1 MKSEPMEESHQILRH
16 LEGLPRTKLN
26 AGDTIFEQGRQS
38 GFLVFLVSGTVE
50 VVKDGMIV
58 DRESR
63 PGSVYGELSILL
75 ENPHMAE
82 VRAATESEVV
92 KVENPETFF
101 LDHPEVTLQVCRTIA
116 ERLTAATRYLV
127 DVRRQFS
134 KDEGH
139 LAMMDKILTTL
150 IHRNPKSI
158 TPERVGVR
166 QDH

>member
-63 PGSVYGELSILL
+63 PGD
-75 ENPHMAE
+75 AR
-82 VRAATESEVV
+82 VRRRHEGRNKESEG
-92 KVENPETFF
+92 
-101 LDHPEVTLQVCRTIA
+101 I
-116 ERLTAATRYLV
+116 
-127 DVRRQFS
+127 
-134 KDEGH
+134 
-139 LAMMDKILTTL
+139 
-150 IHRNPKSI
+150 
-158 TPERVGVR
+158 
-166 QDH
+166 